1 MYDGI
6 VHIKLAIM
14 STYVPPRIA
23 VQRLG
28 VCAKT
33 LERWEKEGKIKAYRT
48 PSGQRRY
55 DCDSVITMSPTKP
68 TIIYARVSSRSQK
81 NDLNRQVE
89 FLVSRYPGCE
99 VIQDIGS
106 GLNFKRKG
114 LIALLERILSGDIG
128 IVVIASKDRLCRFGF
143 DLISWLA
150 QRSGCK
156 IVVLNNSTLSPER
169 ELVEDILAIIHVFS
183 GRLYGLRKYKKQII
197 EDTELPSLPKGI
209 NQENMGVEDSRPSEI
224 LP

>member
-99 VIQDIGS
+99 IIQDIGS

-114 LIALLERILSGDIG
+114 LIALLERILSGDIAM
-128 IVVIASKDRLCRFGF
+128 VVIASKDRLCRFGF

-156 IVVLNNSTLSPER
+156 IMVLNNSTLSPER

-197 EDTELPSLPKGI
+197 EDTEVPNLPKGI
-209 NQENMGVEDSRPSEI
+209 NQENMGVEHSCPSEI

>member
-1 MYDGI
+1 
-6 VHIKLAIM
+6 M

-55 DCDSVITMSPTKP
+55 DCDSVVALSPAKP
-68 TIIYARVSSRSQK
+68 TVLYARVSSRSQK

-89 FLVSRYPGCE
+89 FLVTRYPGCE
-99 VIQDIGS
+99 IIQDIGS

-114 LIALLERILSGDIG
+114 LIALLEQILSGDIG
-128 IVVIASKDRLCRFGF
+128 MVVIAEKDRLCRFGF
-143 DLISWLA
+143 DLVSWLA

-156 IVVLNNSTLSPER
+156 ILVLNNSILSPER
-169 ELVEDILAIIHVFS
+169 EMVEDILAIIQVFS
-183 GRLYGLRKYKKQII
+183 CRLYGLRKYKKQII
-197 EDTELPSLPKGI
+197 EDTDLPSLPKGG
-209 NQENMGVEDSRPSEI
+209 NQENMDVKDSRQSES
-224 LP
+224 LQ